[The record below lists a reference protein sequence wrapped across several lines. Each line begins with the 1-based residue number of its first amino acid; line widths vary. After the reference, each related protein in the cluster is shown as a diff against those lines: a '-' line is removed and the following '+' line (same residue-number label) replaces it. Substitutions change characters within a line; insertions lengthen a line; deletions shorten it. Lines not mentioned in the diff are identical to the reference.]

1 MAASTADTWR
11 ESGVRA
17 ERRAP
22 ARAARPAADEH
33 VARVPRPPVPPLP
46 PLPARGGAARPMR
59 STDIPPL
66 PEHLARVGRGPSDEE
81 PPMAA
86 RSSAVRASEH
96 GRHERRPVE
105 RDRRPAERE
114 DVEARR
120 RGARPAESRAASR
133 EATQP
138 ESGRLRGAVAVLA
151 VFLVTLAAAC
161 LESLV
166 GSGLGLITLVAL
178 AGATAVAALL
188 VRRRDLVSVVVAPPL
203 LYVVAAS
210 ITTALFGTFNLA
222 GVATLLIRG
231 FPAMA
236 VGAGAGLV
244 VALIRWAARR

>member
-1 MAASTADTWR
+1 
-11 ESGVRA
+11 V
-17 ERRAP
+17 
-22 ARAARPAADEH
+22 
-33 VARVPRPPVPPLP
+33 
-46 PLPARGGAARPMR
+46 R

-66 PEHLARVGRGPSDEE
+66 PEHLARVGRGPADEE

-105 RDRRPAERE
+105 RTRRPAERE
-114 DVEARR
+114 DGPAR
-120 RGARPAESRAASR
+120 RGARPAESRAA
-133 EATQP
+133 AQQP
-138 ESGRLRGAVAVLA
+138 ERGRLRGAVAVLG

-166 GSGLGLITLVAL
+166 GTGLGLITLVAL
-178 AGATAVAALL
+178 AGATAAAALL
-188 VRRRDLVSVVVAPPL
+188 VRRSDLVSVVVAPPL

-210 ITTALFGTFNLA
+210 ITTALFGSFNLA

-236 VGAGAGLV
+236 VGTGAGLA